1 MTCVDLYPLLSCQA
15 LAQMDPVALPIRN
28 PTAWSTALV
37 ESIGFYSTA
46 RAPAATVH
54 VSEVVFVA
62 SSSELVTEE
71 ISQVI

>member
-15 LAQMDPVALPIRN
+15 LAQMDPVVLPIQN
-28 PTAWSTALV
+28 PTAWSAALV
-37 ESIGFYSTA
+37 ESIGFYSTPRGLA
-46 RAPAATVH
+46 VTVH

-62 SSSELVTEE
+62 SSAELVTEE